1 MLIHK
6 LLLENFR
13 NYSLQNFSFDPS
25 CNVIYGENAQ
35 GKTNLLEA
43 IICLST
49 GKSHRTRSDKELIR
63 FGERGFQI
71 EGTLLT
77 RNRDFL
83 SSIKAETGRKKQI
96 TVNKVPV

>member
-49 GKSHRTRSDKELIR
+49 GKSHRTRSDRELIR

-71 EGTLLT
+71 EGALLT
-77 RNRDFL
+77 INRTFSAASKL
-83 SSIKAETGRKKQI
+83 KQEKKSRLQ
-96 TVNKVPV
+96 